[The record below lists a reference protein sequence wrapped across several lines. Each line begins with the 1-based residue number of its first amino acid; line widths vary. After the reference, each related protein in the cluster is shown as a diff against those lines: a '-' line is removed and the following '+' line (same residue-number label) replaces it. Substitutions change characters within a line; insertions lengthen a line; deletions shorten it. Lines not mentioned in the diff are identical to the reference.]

1 MEKRCAEVAVPIP
14 TAKSYRYSIPRQF
27 EHKVDVGSSV
37 LVNFHGRRLVGWVI
51 GFVDN
56 EKEGL
61 KPIMDVVE
69 ARPMFTPKML
79 EFFRWLS
86 EYYLSP
92 IGLVIRSGLPGGVA
106 PKERQNCLLISEPSH
121 TGRLSSRII
130 AYLKENAGKTSL
142 GAITRKFGKDSLK
155 EINSLS
161 RAGNLRIEREL
172 ISPRV
177 KVKRARWIRL
187 VGKPKKAT
195 SAQEKVLGLLEE
207 KGEASV
213 ADIKNILN
221 VGFSVIRTLE
231 NRGVV
236 QSFHREEFRDSLSHL
251 FVQKN
256 PLPHLTK
263 EQARIMKRVS
273 SKLKSGGFGVVLI
286 HGVTGSGKTELYL
299 SAIEKAL
306 EMGKSAIFLVPE
318 IFLTAQF
325 TSILLDRF
333 GNACSEYHSAL
344 GAGEQYDAWRR
355 MRDGD
360 VKIVIGPRSA
370 LFAPLPNLGVIIVD
384 EEHERTFKQSDLVP
398 RYNARDTA
406 IIRARQEDALCI
418 LGSATPSL
426 ESYHN
431 ATRRKYELVHL
442 PRRIGKRKLPTV
454 TIVDMRNEKSRV
466 LSELLKSK
474 IQDRLTRSEQIILFM
489 NRRGYSNFLQCR
501 DCGSTLR
508 CPSCSVTL
516 TYHRI
521 PRVLRCHYCGYE
533 RNPPDVCEDCR
544 GANMTYMGF
553 GTQRIEEELN
563 RNFPGVRVLRV
574 DLDTTTLKGSH
585 LVYFRKFKNREA
597 DLLLGTQMVAKGLDF
612 PWVTLVGVVS
622 ADSSL
627 NLPDFRSSERTFQ
640 LLTQVAGRAGRG
652 AMKGE
657 VVIQTFSP
665 SYYAIGLSRTHAYE
679 DFFLREI
686 EERKSLQYP
695 PFSRLAAITMKSKRL
710 EECEALAHEIKE
722 RLQTTTDISI
732 LGPAP
737 CVLSRVKG
745 YYRYRIILKSKKD
758 LLIQKVIREALPEY
772 VRGRDR
778 RVNIDIDPVDLL

>member
-14 TAKSYRYSIPRQF
+14 TAKSYRYSIPAQF
-27 EHKVDVGSSV
+27 EHRIDIGSSV
-37 LVNFHGRRLVGWVI
+37 LVNFHGRKLVGWVI
-51 GFVDN
+51 AFVNDD
-56 EKEGL
+56 KEGL

-69 ARPMFTPKML
+69 ARPMFTPRML

-92 IGLVIRSGLPGGVA
+92 IGLVIRSGLPAGVA
-106 PKERQNCLLISEPSH
+106 PKERQNCILISEPSSMD
-121 TGRLSSRII
+121 RLSMRII
-130 AYLKENAGKTSL
+130 TYLKENGGKAPLKT
-142 GAITRKFGKDSLK
+142 IIRRFGKESLK
-155 EINSLS
+155 EIKFLS
-161 RAGNLRIEREL
+161 KAGNLRIEREL
-172 ISPRV
+172 TPPRV
-177 KVKRARWIRL
+177 RVKRTKWIEL
-187 VGKPKKAT
+187 VGKPDRVT
-195 SAQEKVLGLLEE
+195 SAQERLLAFLKE

-213 ADIKNILN
+213 AETKRALNI
-221 VGFSVIRTLE
+221 GSSVIRTLE
-231 NRGVV
+231 KKGAI
-236 QSFHREEFRDSLSHL
+236 QSFHREEFRDSLSEF
-251 FVQKN
+251 FVEQN
-256 PLPHLTK
+256 PLPRLTE
-263 EQARIMKRVS
+263 EQDRIMKRIS
-273 SKLKSGGFGVVLI
+273 SNLESDAFGVVLI
-286 HGVTGSGKTELYL
+286 HGVTGSGKTEVYL
-299 SAIEKAL
+299 NAIEKAL

-325 TSILLDRF
+325 TSLLLNRF
-333 GNACSEYHSAL
+333 GNAVCEYHSAL

-355 MRDGD
+355 IRDGD
-360 VKIVIGPRSA
+360 VKVVIGPRSA
-370 LFAPLPNLGVIIVD
+370 LLTPLPNLGLIIVD
-384 EEHERTFKQSDLVP
+384 EEHERTFKQSDLAP

-406 IIRARQEDALCI
+406 IIRAKHEHALCI

-431 ATRRKYELVHL
+431 ATTNKYELFHL
-442 PRRIGKRKLPTV
+442 PTRIGKSELPTV
-454 TIVDMRNEKSRV
+454 AIVDMRSEESRI

-474 IQDRLTRSEQIILFM
+474 ITERLRRKEQVILFM

-516 TYHRI
+516 TYHRT
-521 PRVLRCHYCGYE
+521 PRLLRCHYCGFE
-533 RNPPDVCEDCR
+533 RNPPDVCEDCH
-544 GANMTYMGF
+544 GSKMAYMGF
-553 GTQRIEEELN
+553 GTQRVEEELH
-563 RNFPGVRVLRV
+563 RNFPDARVLRV

-597 DLLLGTQMVAKGLDF
+597 DMLLGTQMVAKGFDF

-627 NLPDFRSSERTFQ
+627 NFPDFRSSERTFQ
-640 LLTQVAGRAGRG
+640 LLTQVAGRAGRRNV
-652 AMKGE
+652 KGE

-665 SYYAIGLSRTHAYE
+665 SYYAIELSKTHAYE

-695 PFSRLAAITMKSKRL
+695 PFSRLAAITMKSKGL
-710 EECEALAHEIKE
+710 KECEALAYQIKE
-722 RLQTTTDISI
+722 RLQTSTDISI

-737 CVLSRVKG
+737 CVLSRIKG

-758 LLIQKVIREALPEY
+758 LWIQHVIRETLPEY
-772 VRGRDR
+772 ARGRDR
-778 RVNIDIDPVDLL
+778 RVSIDIDPVDLL